1 MGKLVIDL
9 GHGGSDPGAIGP
21 KKTHEANV
29 VLAIGKE
36 LNELLKGYELDLK
49 FTRLSNVYLSLSER
63 AKIANDFKADYF
75 LSIHINSASDNS
87 VRGVEVWQYSN
98 NNRNLNEFSKG
109 MCEDI
114 SDIFNVRNRGVKLS
128 QSLSVL
134 KNTKMPSCLVEVD
147 FISNAAAEID
157 LNNNENIKKVARA
170 IRDNIVV
177 LFDLKK
183 ASEGYLYKVCIGAFE
198 ERNNAINLVEMAKNK
213 GFADTYI
220 I

>member
-9 GHGGSDPGAIGP
+9 GHGGSDPGTIGP
-21 KKTHEANV
+21 KKTHEANI

-36 LNELLKGYELDLK
+36 LNDLLKGYELDLK

-75 LSIHINSASDNS
+75 LSIHINSAKDNS

-98 NNRNLNEFSKG
+98 SNKKLNEFSKG

-114 SDIFNVRNRGVKLS
+114 SGIFKVRNRGVKLS
-128 QSLSVL
+128 QSFSVL
-134 KNTKMPSCLVEVD
+134 KNTKMPACLVEID

-157 LNNNENIKKVARA
+157 LNNSENIKRVARA

-183 ASEGYLYKVCIGAFE
+183 AGEGYLYKVCIGAFT
-198 ERNNAINLVEMAKNK
+198 ERSNAIQLVEMAKSK